1 MLDIIVGNGYKRRN
15 NMEEVFELFG
25 KILVYGGVPAAI
37 AYLIFIFL
45 GKKTVETWF
54 TKRLKKFEYDLNS
67 LFNRATKIHEKEF
80 EVLPQAWTKL
90 DNLLDLVRKFIR
102 ETHSI
107 PNLNNKSSQELEE
120 FLSKQDLNEDEKQNV
135 RNHKDK
141 NLWYFNEKSE
151 KVGDACLDF
160 QDYITKNAIFLSSD
174 LKSKFKKAEEKIRT
188 AWATRNTAEE
198 SKDRNKGITEACQ
211 IIQKDIKPIVEKIEE
226 LVQKRL
232 RFFEA

>member
-1 MLDIIVGNGYKRRN
+1 
-15 NMEEVFELFG
+15 MEKVFEIFG
-25 KILVYGGVPAAI
+25 KILIYGGVLSGS

-45 GKKTVETWF
+45 GKKTIENWF
-54 TKRLKKFEYDLNS
+54 TKRLIKFEYDLNS
-67 LFNRATKIHEKEF
+67 LLNRATKIHEKEF

-90 DNLLDLVRKFIR
+90 DNLLDLVRQFIR

-107 PNLNNKSSQELEE
+107 PDLNNKSSQELEE

-141 NLWYFNEKSE
+141 NLWYFHQKSE
-151 KVGDACLDF
+151 KVGDTCLDF

-174 LKSKFKKAEEKIRT
+174 LKSEFKKAELKIRT

-198 SKDRNKGITEACQ
+198 SKDRNKGIIEACQ
-211 IIQKDIKPIVEKIEE
+211 IIQKDIQPIVEKIEE